1 VRYVTTYKVLNI
13 KEGILTYRRYMSTYN
28 SNIVLHVAMYVLTI
42 LMTGRIVQQ
51 KILQNKQFSLS
62 HEL

>member
-1 VRYVTTYKVLNI
+1 
-13 KEGILTYRRYMSTYN
+13 MSTYN